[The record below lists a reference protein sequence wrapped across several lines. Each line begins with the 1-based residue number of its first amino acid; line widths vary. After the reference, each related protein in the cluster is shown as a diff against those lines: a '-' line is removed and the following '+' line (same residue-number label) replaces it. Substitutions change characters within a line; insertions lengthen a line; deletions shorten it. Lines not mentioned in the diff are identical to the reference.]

1 MNKDSVEDRMREADL
16 SGGLAQGEV
25 RLCDIYRIV
34 HDTNERVASLQ
45 REVAQLQEAVY
56 TLEAVASQVNELH
69 HREFAAGGHSDDL
82 MHAATPRARR

>member
-1 MNKDSVEDRMREADL
+1 MNTDSVEDRTREADF

-25 RLCDIYRIV
+25 RLCDIYRVV
-34 HDTNERVASLQ
+34 HDMNERVASLQ

-69 HREFAAGGHSDDL
+69 HREFGAGGHSG
-82 MHAATPRARR
+82 

>member
-25 RLCDIYRIV
+25 RLCDIYRVV

-69 HREFAAGGHSDDL
+69 HREFGAGGHSG
-82 MHAATPRARR
+82 